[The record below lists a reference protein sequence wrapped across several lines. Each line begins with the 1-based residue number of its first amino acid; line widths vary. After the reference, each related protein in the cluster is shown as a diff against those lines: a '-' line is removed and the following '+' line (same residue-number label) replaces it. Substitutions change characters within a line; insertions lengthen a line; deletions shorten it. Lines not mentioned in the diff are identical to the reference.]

1 LNSAG
6 KRAAFAL
13 GAVAL
18 TLSPGLCRGEPVA
31 AFYQGKIIEITV
43 SSGEGGVNDS
53 YARAIAQF
61 IGKFIPGHP
70 TVIAK
75 NMPGAGGLK
84 AAQYLFSIA
93 AKDGTSYGV
102 VQRDVIVQPVLHV
115 SAATFD
121 PSKFNW
127 IGSTARETSV
137 GVTWAASTPVK
148 TIQEA
153 MTEQVIV
160 GTSGVTNETGSF
172 PLILNRLIGTK
183 FKPVHGYKSGTEI
196 ILAMERGE
204 VQGRVGWSWGS
215 VKSSRSAAW
224 VKSGKIRL
232 LVQMGTERA
241 ADLPDVPLALDLA
254 KTPEDREAMELLFAA
269 TTIGWPSLMPPYIPR
284 DRLAAVRAAYND
296 TMKDRGFIEAVEKQG
311 LELDPLSGEQI
322 QKSVERIMSFPGPV
336 IERAQ
341 AAIKPE

>member
-1 LNSAG
+1 MLGTVTLTFGSQHS
-6 KRAAFAL
+6 RAQS
-13 GAVAL
+13 V
-18 TLSPGLCRGEPVA
+18 GE
-31 AFYQGKIIEITV
+31 FYQGKTIEISI
-43 SSGEGGVNDS
+43 SSGEGGVNDN

-84 AAQYLFSIA
+84 AAQYLYGIA
-93 AKDGTSYGV
+93 PKDGTAYGV
-102 VQRDVIVQPVLHV
+102 VQRDIVVQPVLDV
-115 SAATFD
+115 GAASFD

-153 MTEQVIV
+153 MAKEVIV

-196 ILAMERGE
+196 ILALERGE

-215 VKSSRSAAW
+215 VKSSRSASW
-224 VKSGKIRL
+224 VKDGTINI
-232 LVQMGTERA
+232 LVQMGTEKA
-241 ADLPDVPLALDLA
+241 SDLPNVPLALDLA

-269 TTIGWPSLMPPYIPR
+269 TTIGWPSLMPPAVPK
-284 DRLAAVRAAYND
+284 DRLAAVRAAYKE
-296 TMKDRGFIEAVEKQG
+296 TMKDPGFIAACKKLN
-311 LELDPLSGEQI
+311 LELDPLSGEEI
-322 QKSVERIMSFPGPV
+322 QKTIEHIMTFPKSVV
-336 IERAQ
+336 ARAQ

>member
-1 LNSAG
+1 MKISG
-6 KRAAFAL
+6 QRAAFTFGVIAI
-13 GAVAL
+13 
-18 TLSPGLCRGEPVA
+18 TLNPHFSWGESVGD
-31 AFYQGKIIEITV
+31 FYQGKTIEITV
-43 SSGEGGVNDS
+43 SSGEGGVNDN
-53 YARAIAQF
+53 YARAIAQY
-61 IGKFIPGHP
+61 IGKYIPGHP

-84 AAQYLFSIA
+84 AAQYLYGIA
-93 AKDGTSYGV
+93 PKDGTAYGV
-102 VQRDVIVQPVLHV
+102 VQRDIIVQPVLEV
-115 SAATFD
+115 GAATFD

-137 GVTWAASTPVK
+137 GVTWSASTPVM

-153 MTEQVIV
+153 MATEVIV

-172 PLILNRLIGTK
+172 PLILNRLAGTK

-215 VKSSRSAAW
+215 VKSSRSADW
-224 VKSGKIRL
+224 VKNGKIRL
-232 LVQMGTERA
+232 LVQMGTESA
-241 ADLPDVPLALDLA
+241 ADLPNVPLALDLA

-269 TTIGWPSLMPPYIPR
+269 TTIGWPSLMPPNIPK
-284 DRLAAVRAAYND
+284 DRLAAVRAAYAD
-296 TMKDRGFIEAVEKQG
+296 TMMDPSFVAALKKQG

-322 QKSVERIMSFPGPV
+322 QKMVEHIMSFPKSV
-336 IERAQ
+336 IDRAQ